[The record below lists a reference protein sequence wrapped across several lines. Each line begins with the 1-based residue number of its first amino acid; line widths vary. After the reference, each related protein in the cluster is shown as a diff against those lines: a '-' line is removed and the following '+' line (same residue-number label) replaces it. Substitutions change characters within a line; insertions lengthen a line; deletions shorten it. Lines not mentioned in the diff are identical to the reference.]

1 MDRRDFFRLVGTASG
16 GVVTGACGKRSRE
29 ILPLLVPEREI
40 IPGEEQWRPAVCQ
53 ECCAGCGVIVRLME
67 GERIVDT
74 PQGRARERIAVVK
87 KIEGNPL
94 DPVSGG
100 RLCARGQ
107 AAVQSLYHPDRL
119 RQPMRRTG
127 RRGEAR
133 FEPVSWQEALA
144 GTAALLEKAA
154 ADPSRIMWLGP
165 PVAGT
170 RSITVAAF
178 LAAWGAPPAG
188 TIGVGDFTVERKAAE
203 LAFGW
208 GGLPVY
214 EIREADLVLSI
225 GADLLGGWVS
235 PVFYSRQ
242 FGHMRQGRT
251 GRRGRLI
258 HAESRFSLTAGAA
271 DEWLPLR
278 PGGEQALAL
287 ALGHVLAAE
296 KLVPDEPATRKLR
309 ESFAAADF
317 KAAAEFA
324 GIPAPRVVQIARA
337 LAAAERALVLAGAS
351 IVQTNSLEA
360 VVTANLLN
368 WLLGAVGRAGG
379 VLPPPEPPDPDLEQ
393 TRPRFDNFLSRL
405 DAAQLVF
412 LDGVNPAYAV
422 PSGVPL
428 LEKAPAVVSFT
439 PFLDDSAA
447 YADWILPDHAWL
459 EREGVLIPPVSPI
472 EAMNGSAAL
481 VQALHATRPLEQ
493 ILVELARRLG
503 KNIEADSAARAF
515 ERAFTAR
522 KPVGEWQTAADFRD
536 FCLRQGGWW
545 ESAAVQVSAKAPP
558 EPPPLVPA
566 EFVGDPAE
574 FPLHLLPYPS
584 VQFGEGAGAHLPW
597 LQELP
602 DPVSSAMWSLP
613 VEVDAGTARRL
624 GLTTGDMVRVV
635 SPQGAIEAPVYLN
648 PAALP
653 GVVAMACG
661 QGHSHYTRYASGRGA
676 NPLALAAP
684 AASRGCGVFAFGAT
698 RVRLEKT
705 GRRGGLI
712 QFSFMDREPEIRR
725 S

>member
-1 MDRRDFFRLVGTASG
+1 MDRRDFFRLVGTTSG
-16 GVVTGACGKRSRE
+16 GIVTGACGRRSRE

-40 IPGEEQWRPAVCQ
+40 VLGEEQWRPAVCQ
-53 ECCAGCGVIVRLME
+53 QCCAGCGIIVRLME
-67 GERIVDT
+67 GERIVET
-74 PQGRARERIAVVK
+74 PQGKARERIAVVK

-133 FEPVSWQEALA
+133 FEPVSWEEAIA
-144 GTAALLEKAA
+144 GAAALIEKAA
-154 ADPSRIMWLGP
+154 ADPTRILWLGP
-165 PVAGT
+165 PLAGT
-170 RSITVAAF
+170 RSFTVAAF
-178 LAAWGAPPAG
+178 LTALGAAAAS
-188 TIGVGDFTVERKAAE
+188 TIGLGDFTVEREAAE

-208 GGLPVY
+208 RGLPVY
-214 EIREADLVLSI
+214 EIQDADVVLSI
-225 GADLLGGWVS
+225 GADFLGGWIS
-235 PVFYSRQ
+235 PVFYSRR
-242 FGHMRQGRT
+242 FGQMRQGRP

-271 DEWLPLR
+271 DEWLPVR

-296 KLVPDEPATRKLR
+296 KRVRDEPAVHRLL

-317 KAAAEFA
+317 EAAVELA
-324 GIPAPRVVQIARA
+324 GLPSSRIARIARA
-337 LAAAERALVLAGAS
+337 LAGAERAVVLAGAS

-379 VLPPPEPPDPDLEQ
+379 VLPPPEPPDPALEH

-405 DAAQLVF
+405 EAAQLVL
-412 LDGVNPAYAV
+412 LDGVNPAYAL
-422 PSGVPL
+422 PSSVPL
-428 LEKAPAVVSFT
+428 LDKAPAVVSFT
-439 PFLDDSAA
+439 PFLDDSAV

-459 EREGVLIPPVSPI
+459 EKESVLVPPVSPMP
-472 EAMNGSAAL
+472 AMNGSAAL
-481 VQALHATRPLEQ
+481 VQPLHGTRPLEQ
-493 ILVELARRLG
+493 ILVELAKRLD
-503 KNIEADSAARAF
+503 KNIEADSAGRAF
-515 ERAFTAR
+515 ERAFALR
-522 KPVGEWQTAADFRD
+522 KPAGEWETAAEFRD

-545 ESAAVQVSAKAPP
+545 ESAGPQMPAKAPP
-558 EPPPLVPA
+558 EPPPFTPA
-566 EFVGDPAE
+566 EFTGDPAE
-574 FPLHLLPYPS
+574 FPLYFLPYPS
-584 VQFGEGAGAHLPW
+584 VQFGEGSGAHLPW
-597 LQELP
+597 LQQLP
-602 DPVSSAMWSLP
+602 DPVSSAMWGLP
-613 VEVDAGTARRL
+613 VEVDTDTARRL
-624 GLTTGDMVRVV
+624 GLATGDIVRVV
-635 SPQGAIEAPVYLN
+635 SPQGAIEAPVYVN
-648 PAALP
+648 PAGLP

-684 AASRGCGVFAFGAT
+684 AVSRGCGVFAFGAT

-712 QFSFMDREPEIRR
+712 QFSFMDREPAIERR
-725 S
+725 